1 MITMDFSEARRK
13 KVRGMSNEEFLATY
27 KERFLE
33 SESLVVISFDKDNNV
48 STFQTSDSQLTSLGM
63 IEVAKLQI
71 LDSM

>member
-63 IEVAKLQI
+63 LEVAKLQI

>member
-1 MITMDFSEARRK
+1 
-13 KVRGMSNEEFLATY
+13 MSNEEFLATY

-33 SESLVVISFDKDNNV
+33 SESLVVISFDKDNNM

-63 IEVAKLQI
+63 LEVAKLQI